1 MLPKLDADVPSGV
14 SRQTAEH
21 KSRGLL
27 GHTQCCGIQIQVF
40 QRSRIFRLQ
49 NVASLLLTHSPH

>member
-14 SRQTAEH
+14 SRQTTED

-40 QRSRIFRLQ
+40 HRSCTYRLQ
-49 NVASLLLTHSPH
+49 TVDLLLPAHSPH